1 MMKKSLRIFSTIML
15 ATAISASS
23 MLTAYANPSCVLMRF
38 TDDTRYDRVES
49 AATLS
54 DLVMEKLLNSG
65 KFNFKETKVIDK
77 NLEKLLYDEKT
88 AVFQNAK
95 YAMNYG
101 DYNTLFEGRGFNEQ
115 WAQSIASARVGQ
127 IVSPSIV
134 GNIGRQHNAD
144 YLIQGTIL
152 NLGTGDWMD
161 NKLANAA
168 QYANT
173 AMGIMGGTGAANML
187 GPLGP
192 LASLAGSVSVKKTG
206 VGVQADL
213 RLIKVSTG
221 EVVWQKDVIG
231 KDIQK
236 QISLFGGIK
245 IGSDKL
251 NNEMYYK
258 AMDSTAQL
266 IADALI
272 ADADAGK
279 LFVK

>member
-1 MMKKSLRIFSTIML
+1 MRKSLKVLASTMVTLVFS
-15 ATAISASS
+15 SAVT
-23 MLTAYANPSCVLMRF
+23 LTAFANPSCVLMRF

-77 NLEKLLYDEKT
+77 NLEKMLYDEKA
-88 AVFQNAK
+88 AVFQNAR

-101 DYNTLFEGRGFNEQ
+101 DYNTLFEGQGFNEK
-115 WAQSIASARVGQ
+115 WAQSIASARLGQ
-127 IVSPSIV
+127 IVSPVIV
-134 GNIGRQHNAD
+134 SSIGRQHNAE

-152 NLGTGDWMD
+152 NLGSGDWME
-161 NKLANAA
+161 NKIAEAA

-173 AMGIMGGTGAANML
+173 AMSMMGGAGAANMM

-192 LASLAGSVSVKKTG
+192 LSSLASSINVKKTG
-206 VGVQADL
+206 IGVQADL
-213 RLIKVSTG
+213 KVIKVSTG
-221 EVVWQKDVIG
+221 EVIWQKEVVG
-231 KDIQK
+231 KDTQK

-251 NNEMYYK
+251 NNDMYYK
-258 AMDSTAQL
+258 AMENTAQI
-266 IADALI
+266 IADTLI
-272 ADADAGK
+272 TDADAGEI
-279 LFVK
+279 FVK

>member
-1 MMKKSLRIFSTIML
+1 MRKSLKVLASTMVTLVFSSTV
-15 ATAISASS
+15 T
-23 MLTAYANPSCVLMRF
+23 LTAFANPSCVLMRF

-77 NLEKLLYDEKT
+77 NLEKLLYDEKA
-88 AVFQNAK
+88 AVFQNAR

-101 DYNTLFEGRGFNEQ
+101 DYNTLFEGQGFNAK
-115 WAQSIASARVGQ
+115 WAQSIASARLGQ
-127 IVSPSIV
+127 IVSPVIV
-134 GNIGRQHNAD
+134 SSIGRQHNAE

-152 NLGTGDWMD
+152 NLGSGDWME
-161 NKLANAA
+161 NKIADAA

-173 AMGIMGGTGAANML
+173 AMSMMGGSGAANMM

-192 LASLAGSVSVKKTG
+192 LSSLASSMKV
-206 VGVQADL
+206 
-213 RLIKVSTG
+213 IKVSTG
-221 EVVWQKDVIG
+221 EVIWQKEVVG
-231 KDIQK
+231 KDTQK

-251 NNEMYYK
+251 NNDMYYK
-258 AMDSTAQL
+258 AMENTAQI
-266 IADALI
+266 IADTLI
-272 ADADAGK
+272 TDADAGK
-279 LFVK
+279 MFVK

>member
-1 MMKKSLRIFSTIML
+1 MRKSLKVLASTMVTLVFSSTV
-15 ATAISASS
+15 T
-23 MLTAYANPSCVLMRF
+23 LTAFANPSCVLMRF

-77 NLEKLLYDEKT
+77 NLEKLLYDEKA
-88 AVFQNAK
+88 AVFQNAR

-101 DYNTLFEGRGFNEQ
+101 DYNTLFEGQGFNEK
-115 WAQSIASARVGQ
+115 WAQCIASARLGQ
-127 IVSPSIV
+127 IVSPVIV
-134 GNIGRQHNAD
+134 SSIGRQHNAE

-152 NLGTGDWMD
+152 NLGSGDWME
-161 NKLANAA
+161 NKIADAA

-173 AMGIMGGTGAANML
+173 AMSMMGGSGAANMM

-192 LASLAGSVSVKKTG
+192 LSSLASSINVKKTG
-206 VGVQADL
+206 IGVQADL
-213 RLIKVSTG
+213 KVIKVSTG
-221 EVVWQKDVIG
+221 EVIWQKEVVG
-231 KDIQK
+231 KDTQK

-251 NNEMYYK
+251 NNDMYYK
-258 AMDSTAQL
+258 ALENTAQI
-266 IADALI
+266 IADTLI
-272 ADADAGK
+272 TDADAGK
-279 LFVK
+279 MFVK

>member
-1 MMKKSLRIFSTIML
+1 MRKSLKVLASTMVTLVFSSTV
-15 ATAISASS
+15 T
-23 MLTAYANPSCVLMRF
+23 LTAFANPSCVLMRF

-77 NLEKLLYDEKT
+77 NLEKLLYDEKA
-88 AVFQNAK
+88 AVFQNAR

-101 DYNTLFEGRGFNEQ
+101 DYNTLFEGQGFNEK
-115 WAQSIASARVGQ
+115 WAQSIASARLGQ
-127 IVSPSIV
+127 IVSPVIV
-134 GNIGRQHNAD
+134 SSIGRQHNAE

-152 NLGTGDWMD
+152 NLGSGDWME
-161 NKLANAA
+161 NKIADAA

-173 AMGIMGGTGAANML
+173 AMSMMGGSGAANMM

-192 LASLAGSVSVKKTG
+192 LSSLASSINVKKTG
-206 VGVQADL
+206 IGVQADL
-213 RLIKVSTG
+213 KVIKVSTG
-221 EVVWQKDVIG
+221 EVIWQKEVVG
-231 KDIQK
+231 KDTQK

-251 NNEMYYK
+251 NNDMYYK
-258 AMDSTAQL
+258 AMENTAQI

-279 LFVK
+279 MFVK

>member
-1 MMKKSLRIFSTIML
+1 MRKSLKVLASTMVTLVFSSTV
-15 ATAISASS
+15 T
-23 MLTAYANPSCVLMRF
+23 LTAFANPSCVLMRF

-77 NLEKLLYDEKT
+77 NLEKLLYDEKA
-88 AVFQNAK
+88 AVFQNAR

-101 DYNTLFEGRGFNEQ
+101 DYNTLFEGQGFNEK
-115 WAQSIASARVGQ
+115 WAQSIASARLGQ
-127 IVSPSIV
+127 IVSPVIV
-134 GNIGRQHNAD
+134 SSIGRQHNAE

-152 NLGTGDWMD
+152 NLGSGDWME
-161 NKLANAA
+161 NKIADAA

-173 AMGIMGGTGAANML
+173 AMSMMGGSGAANMM

-192 LASLAGSVSVKKTG
+192 LSSLASSINVKKTG

-213 RLIKVSTG
+213 KVIKASTG
-221 EVVWQKDVIG
+221 EVIWQKEVVG
-231 KDIQK
+231 KDTQK

-251 NNEMYYK
+251 NNDMYYK
-258 AMDSTAQL
+258 AMENTAQI

-279 LFVK
+279 MFVK

>member
-1 MMKKSLRIFSTIML
+1 MRKSLKVLASTMVTLVFSSTV
-15 ATAISASS
+15 T
-23 MLTAYANPSCVLMRF
+23 LTAFANPSCVLMRF

-77 NLEKLLYDEKT
+77 NLEKLLYDEKA
-88 AVFQNAK
+88 AVFQNAR

-101 DYNTLFEGRGFNEQ
+101 DYNTLFEGQGFNEK
-115 WAQSIASARVGQ
+115 WAQSIASARLGQ
-127 IVSPSIV
+127 IVSPDIV
-134 GNIGRQHNAD
+134 GSIGRQHNAE

-152 NLGTGDWMD
+152 NLGSGDWME
-161 NKLANAA
+161 NKIADAA

-173 AMGIMGGTGAANML
+173 AMSMMGGSGAANMM

-192 LASLAGSVSVKKTG
+192 LSSLASSINVKKTG
-206 VGVQADL
+206 IGVQADL
-213 RLIKVSTG
+213 KVIKVSTG
-221 EVVWQKDVIG
+221 EVIWQKEVVG
-231 KDIQK
+231 KDTQK

-251 NNEMYYK
+251 NNDMYYK
-258 AMDSTAQL
+258 AMENTAQI
-266 IADALI
+266 IADTLI
-272 ADADAGK
+272 TDADAGEI
-279 LFVK
+279 FVK

>member
-1 MMKKSLRIFSTIML
+1 MRKSLKVLASTMVTLVFSSTV
-15 ATAISASS
+15 T
-23 MLTAYANPSCVLMRF
+23 LTAFANPSCVLMRF

-77 NLEKLLYDEKT
+77 NLEKLLYDEKA
-88 AVFQNAK
+88 AVFQNAR

-101 DYNTLFEGRGFNEQ
+101 DYNTLFEGQGFNEK
-115 WAQSIASARVGQ
+115 WAQSIASARLGQ
-127 IVSPSIV
+127 IVSPVIV
-134 GNIGRQHNAD
+134 SSIGRQHNAE
-144 YLIQGTIL
+144 YLIHGTIL
-152 NLGTGDWMD
+152 NLGSGDWME
-161 NKLANAA
+161 NKIADAA

-173 AMGIMGGTGAANML
+173 AMSMMGGSGAANMM

-192 LASLAGSVSVKKTG
+192 LSSLASSINVKKTG
-206 VGVQADL
+206 IGVQADL
-213 RLIKVSTG
+213 KVIKVSTG
-221 EVVWQKDVIG
+221 EVIWQKEVVG
-231 KDIQK
+231 KDTQK

-251 NNEMYYK
+251 NNDMYYK
-258 AMDSTAQL
+258 AMEDTAQA

-279 LFVK
+279 MFVK

>member
-1 MMKKSLRIFSTIML
+1 MRKSLKVLASTMVTLVFSSTV
-15 ATAISASS
+15 T
-23 MLTAYANPSCVLMRF
+23 LTAFANPSCVLMRF

-77 NLEKLLYDEKT
+77 NLEKLLYDEKA
-88 AVFQNAK
+88 AVFQNAR

-101 DYNTLFEGRGFNEQ
+101 DYNTLFEGQGFNEK
-115 WAQSIASARVGQ
+115 WAQSIASARLGQ
-127 IVSPSIV
+127 IVSPVIGS
-134 GNIGRQHNAD
+134 NIGRQHNAE

-152 NLGTGDWMD
+152 NLGSGDWME
-161 NKLANAA
+161 NKIADAA

-173 AMGIMGGTGAANML
+173 AMSMMGGSGAANMM

-192 LASLAGSVSVKKTG
+192 LSSLASSINVKKTG
-206 VGVQADL
+206 IGVQADL
-213 RLIKVSTG
+213 KVIKVSTG
-221 EVVWQKDVIG
+221 EVIWQKEVVG
-231 KDIQK
+231 KDTQK

-251 NNEMYYK
+251 NNDMYYK
-258 AMDSTAQL
+258 AMENTAQI
-266 IADALI
+266 IADTLI
-272 ADADAGK
+272 TDADAGK
-279 LFVK
+279 MFVK

>member
-1 MMKKSLRIFSTIML
+1 MRKSLKVLASTMVTLVFSSTV
-15 ATAISASS
+15 T
-23 MLTAYANPSCVLMRF
+23 LTAFANPSCVLMRF

-65 KFNFKETKVIDK
+65 KFNFKETRVIDK
-77 NLEKLLYDEKT
+77 NLEKLLYDEKA
-88 AVFQNAK
+88 AVFQNAR

-101 DYNTLFEGRGFNEQ
+101 DYNTLFEGQGFNEK
-115 WAQSIASARVGQ
+115 WAQSIASARLGQ
-127 IVSPSIV
+127 IVSPVIV
-134 GNIGRQHNAD
+134 SSIGRQHNAE

-152 NLGTGDWMD
+152 NLGSGDWME
-161 NKLANAA
+161 NKIADAA

-173 AMGIMGGTGAANML
+173 AMSMMGGSGAANMM

-192 LASLAGSVSVKKTG
+192 LSSLASSINVKKTG
-206 VGVQADL
+206 IGVQADL
-213 RLIKVSTG
+213 KVIKVSTG
-221 EVVWQKDVIG
+221 EVIWQKEVVG
-231 KDIQK
+231 KDTQK

-251 NNEMYYK
+251 NNNMYYK
-258 AMDSTAQL
+258 AMENTAQS

-279 LFVK
+279 MFVK

>member
-1 MMKKSLRIFSTIML
+1 MRKSLKVLASTMVTLVFSSTV
-15 ATAISASS
+15 T
-23 MLTAYANPSCVLMRF
+23 LTAFANPSCVLMRF

-77 NLEKLLYDEKT
+77 NLEKLLYDEKA
-88 AVFQNAK
+88 AVFQNAR

-101 DYNTLFEGRGFNEQ
+101 DYNTLFEGQGFNEK
-115 WAQSIASARVGQ
+115 WAQGIASARLGQ
-127 IVSPSIV
+127 IVSPVIV
-134 GNIGRQHNAD
+134 SSIGRQHNAE

-152 NLGTGDWMD
+152 NLGSGDWME
-161 NKLANAA
+161 NKIADAA

-173 AMGIMGGTGAANML
+173 AMSMMGGSGAANMM

-192 LASLAGSVSVKKTG
+192 LSSLASSINVKKTG
-206 VGVQADL
+206 IGVQADL
-213 RLIKVSTG
+213 KVIKVSTG
-221 EVVWQKDVIG
+221 EVIWQKEVVG
-231 KDIQK
+231 KDTQK

-251 NNEMYYK
+251 NNDMYYN
-258 AMDSTAQL
+258 AMENTAQI
-266 IADALI
+266 IADTLI
-272 ADADAGK
+272 TDADAGK
-279 LFVK
+279 MFVK

>member
-1 MMKKSLRIFSTIML
+1 MRKSLKVLASTMVTLVFS
-15 ATAISASS
+15 SAVT
-23 MLTAYANPSCVLMRF
+23 LTAFANPSCVLMRF

-77 NLEKLLYDEKT
+77 NLEKMLYDEKA
-88 AVFQNAK
+88 AVFQNAR

-101 DYNTLFEGRGFNEQ
+101 DYNTLFEGQGFNEK
-115 WAQSIASARVGQ
+115 WAQSIASARLGQ
-127 IVSPSIV
+127 IVSPDIV
-134 GNIGRQHNAD
+134 SSIGRQHNAE

-152 NLGTGDWMD
+152 NLGSGDWME
-161 NKLANAA
+161 NKIADAA

-173 AMGIMGGTGAANML
+173 AMSMMGGSGAANMM

-192 LASLAGSVSVKKTG
+192 LSSLASSVNVKKTG
-206 VGVQADL
+206 IGVQADL
-213 RLIKVSTG
+213 KVIKVSTG
-221 EVVWQKDVIG
+221 EVVWQKEVVG
-231 KDIQK
+231 KDTQK

-251 NNEMYYK
+251 NNDMYYK
-258 AMDSTAQL
+258 AMENTAQI
-266 IADALI
+266 IADTLI
-272 ADADAGK
+272 TDADVGEM
-279 LFVK
+279 FVK

>member
-1 MMKKSLRIFSTIML
+1 MRNSLKVLASTMVTLVFSSTV
-15 ATAISASS
+15 T
-23 MLTAYANPSCVLMRF
+23 LTAFANPSCVLMRF

-65 KFNFKETKVIDK
+65 KFNFKETRVIDK
-77 NLEKLLYDEKT
+77 NLEKLLYDEKA
-88 AVFQNAK
+88 AVFQNAR

-101 DYNTLFEGRGFNEQ
+101 DYNTLFEGQGFNEK
-115 WAQSIASARVGQ
+115 WAQSIASARLGQ
-127 IVSPSIV
+127 IVSPVIISS
-134 GNIGRQHNAD
+134 IGRQHNAE

-152 NLGTGDWMD
+152 NLGSGDWME
-161 NKLANAA
+161 NKIADAA

-173 AMGIMGGTGAANML
+173 AMSMMGGSGAANMM

-192 LASLAGSVSVKKTG
+192 LSSLASSINVKKTG
-206 VGVQADL
+206 IGVQADL
-213 RLIKVSTG
+213 KVIKASTG
-221 EVVWQKDVIG
+221 EVIWQKEVIG
-231 KDIQK
+231 KDTQK
-236 QISLFGGIK
+236 QISLLGSIK

-251 NNEMYYK
+251 NNDMYYK
-258 AMDSTAQL
+258 AMENTAQS

-279 LFVK
+279 MFVK

>member
-1 MMKKSLRIFSTIML
+1 MRRSLKVLISTVAAL
-15 ATAISASS
+15 LVGSVTT
-23 MLTAYANPSCVLMRF
+23 LTAFANPSCVLMRF

-65 KFNFKETKVIDK
+65 KFNFKETRVIDK
-77 NLEKLLYDEKT
+77 NLEKLLYDEKA
-88 AVFQNAK
+88 AVFQNAR

-101 DYNTLFEGRGFNEQ
+101 DYNTLFEGQGFNEK
-115 WAQSIASARVGQ
+115 WAQSIASARLGQ
-127 IVSPSIV
+127 IVSPVIV
-134 GNIGRQHNAD
+134 SSIGRQHNAE

-152 NLGTGDWMD
+152 NLGSGDWME
-161 NKLANAA
+161 NKIADAA

-173 AMGIMGGTGAANML
+173 AMSMMGGSGAANMM

-192 LASLAGSVSVKKTG
+192 LSSLASSINVKKTG
-206 VGVQADL
+206 IGVQADL
-213 RLIKVSTG
+213 KVIKVSTG
-221 EVVWQKDVIG
+221 EVIWQKEVVG
-231 KDIQK
+231 KDTQK

-251 NNEMYYK
+251 NNDMYYK
-258 AMDSTAQL
+258 AMENTAQS

-279 LFVK
+279 MFVK

>member
-1 MMKKSLRIFSTIML
+1 MRKSLKVLASTMVTLVFSSTV
-15 ATAISASS
+15 T
-23 MLTAYANPSCVLMRF
+23 LTAFANPSCVLMRF

-77 NLEKLLYDEKT
+77 NLEKLLYDEKA
-88 AVFQNAK
+88 AVFQNAR

-101 DYNTLFEGRGFNEQ
+101 DYNTLFEGQGFNEK
-115 WAQSIASARVGQ
+115 WAQSIASARLGQ
-127 IVSPSIV
+127 IVSPVIV
-134 GNIGRQHNAD
+134 SSIGRQHNAE

-152 NLGTGDWMD
+152 NLGSGDWME
-161 NKLANAA
+161 NKIADAA

-173 AMGIMGGTGAANML
+173 AMSMMGGSGAANMM

-192 LASLAGSVSVKKTG
+192 LSSLASSINVKKTG
-206 VGVQADL
+206 IGVQADL
-213 RLIKVSTG
+213 KVIKVSTG
-221 EVVWQKDVIG
+221 EVIWQKEVVG
-231 KDIQK
+231 KDTQK

-251 NNEMYYK
+251 NNDMYYK
-258 AMDSTAQL
+258 AMENTAQS

-279 LFVK
+279 MFVK

>member
-1 MMKKSLRIFSTIML
+1 MKKSLKVLASTMVTLIFSSTV
-15 ATAISASS
+15 T
-23 MLTAYANPSCVLMRF
+23 LTAFANPSCVLMRF

-77 NLEKLLYDEKT
+77 NLEKLLYDEKA
-88 AVFQNAK
+88 AVFQNAR

-101 DYNTLFEGRGFNEQ
+101 DYNTLFEGQGFNEK
-115 WAQSIASARVGQ
+115 WAQSIASARLGQ
-127 IVSPSIV
+127 IVSPDIV
-134 GNIGRQHNAD
+134 SSIGRQHNAE

-152 NLGTGDWMD
+152 NLGSGDWME
-161 NKLANAA
+161 NKIADAA

-173 AMGIMGGTGAANML
+173 AMSMMGGSGAANMM

-192 LASLAGSVSVKKTG
+192 LSSLASSINVKKTG
-206 VGVQADL
+206 IGVQADL
-213 RLIKVSTG
+213 KVIKVSTG
-221 EVVWQKDVIG
+221 EVIWQKEVVG
-231 KDIQK
+231 KDTQK

-251 NNEMYYK
+251 NNDMYYK
-258 AMDSTAQL
+258 AMENTAQI
-266 IADALI
+266 IADTLI
-272 ADADAGK
+272 TDADAGEI
-279 LFVK
+279 FVK

>member
-1 MMKKSLRIFSTIML
+1 MRKSLKVLASTMVTLVFSSTV
-15 ATAISASS
+15 T
-23 MLTAYANPSCVLMRF
+23 LTAFANPSCVLMRF

-77 NLEKLLYDEKT
+77 NLEKLLYDEKA
-88 AVFQNAK
+88 AVFQNAR

-101 DYNTLFEGRGFNEQ
+101 YYNTLFEGQGFNEK
-115 WAQSIASARVGQ
+115 WAQSIASARLGQ
-127 IVSPSIV
+127 IVSPVIV
-134 GNIGRQHNAD
+134 SSIGRQHNAE

-152 NLGTGDWMD
+152 NLGSGDWME
-161 NKLANAA
+161 NKIADAA

-173 AMGIMGGTGAANML
+173 AMSMMGGSGAANMM

-192 LASLAGSVSVKKTG
+192 LSSLASSINVKKTG
-206 VGVQADL
+206 IGVQADL
-213 RLIKVSTG
+213 KVIKVSTG
-221 EVVWQKDVIG
+221 EVIWQKEVVG
-231 KDIQK
+231 KDTQK

-251 NNEMYYK
+251 NNDMYYE
-258 AMDSTAQL
+258 AMENTAQI
-266 IADALI
+266 IADTLI
-272 ADADAGK
+272 TDADAGEI
-279 LFVK
+279 FVK

>member
-1 MMKKSLRIFSTIML
+1 MRKSLKVLASTMVTLVFS
-15 ATAISASS
+15 SAVT
-23 MLTAYANPSCVLMRF
+23 LTAFADPSCVLMRF

-77 NLEKLLYDEKT
+77 NLEKMLYDEKA
-88 AVFQNAK
+88 AVFQNAR

-101 DYNTLFEGRGFNEQ
+101 DYNTLFEGQGFNEK
-115 WAQSIASARVGQ
+115 WAQSIASARLGQ
-127 IVSPSIV
+127 TVSPDIVSS
-134 GNIGRQHNAD
+134 IGRQHNAE

-152 NLGTGDWMD
+152 NLGSGDWME
-161 NKLANAA
+161 NKIADAA

-173 AMGIMGGTGAANML
+173 AMSMMGGSGAANMM

-192 LASLAGSVSVKKTG
+192 LSSLASSINVKKTG
-206 VGVQADL
+206 IGVQADL
-213 RLIKVSTG
+213 KVIKASTG
-221 EVVWQKDVIG
+221 EVIWQKEVIG
-231 KDIQK
+231 KDTQK

-251 NNEMYYK
+251 NNDMYYK
-258 AMDSTAQL
+258 AMENTAQS

-279 LFVK
+279 MFVK

>member
-1 MMKKSLRIFSTIML
+1 MRKSLKVLASTMVTLVFSSTV
-15 ATAISASS
+15 T
-23 MLTAYANPSCVLMRF
+23 LTAFANPSCVLMRF

-77 NLEKLLYDEKT
+77 NLEKLLYDEKA
-88 AVFQNAK
+88 AVFQNAR

-101 DYNTLFEGRGFNEQ
+101 DYNTLFEGQGFNEK
-115 WAQSIASARVGQ
+115 WAQGIASARLGQ
-127 IVSPSIV
+127 IVSPVIV
-134 GNIGRQHNAD
+134 SSIGRQHNAE

-152 NLGTGDWMD
+152 NLGSGDWME
-161 NKLANAA
+161 NKIADAA

-173 AMGIMGGTGAANML
+173 AMSMMGGSGAANMM

-192 LASLAGSVSVKKTG
+192 LSSLASSINVKKTG
-206 VGVQADL
+206 IGVQADL
-213 RLIKVSTG
+213 KVIKVSTG
-221 EVVWQKDVIG
+221 EVIWQKEVVG
-231 KDIQK
+231 KDTQK

-251 NNEMYYK
+251 NNDMYYK
-258 AMDSTAQL
+258 AMENTAQI
-266 IADALI
+266 IADTLI
-272 ADADAGK
+272 TDADAGEI
-279 LFVK
+279 FVK

>member
-1 MMKKSLRIFSTIML
+1 MRRSLKVLISTVAAL
-15 ATAISASS
+15 LVGSVTT
-23 MLTAYANPSCVLMRF
+23 LTAFANPSCVLMRF

-77 NLEKLLYDEKT
+77 NLEKLLYDEKA
-88 AVFQNAK
+88 AVFQNAR

-101 DYNTLFEGRGFNEQ
+101 DYNTLFEGQGFNEK
-115 WAQSIASARVGQ
+115 WAQSIASARLGQ
-127 IVSPSIV
+127 IVSPVIV
-134 GNIGRQHNAD
+134 SSIGRQHNAE

-152 NLGTGDWMD
+152 NLGSGDWME
-161 NKLANAA
+161 NKIADAA

-173 AMGIMGGTGAANML
+173 AMSMMGGSGAANMM

-192 LASLAGSVSVKKTG
+192 LSSLASSINVKKTG

-213 RLIKVSTG
+213 KVIKVSTG
-221 EVVWQKDVIG
+221 EVIWQKEVVG
-231 KDIQK
+231 KDTQK

-251 NNEMYYK
+251 NNDMYYK
-258 AMDSTAQL
+258 AMENTAQI

-279 LFVK
+279 MFVK

>member
-1 MMKKSLRIFSTIML
+1 MRKSLKVLASTMVTLVFSSTV
-15 ATAISASS
+15 T
-23 MLTAYANPSCVLMRF
+23 LTAFANPSCVLMRF

-77 NLEKLLYDEKT
+77 NLEKLLYDEKA
-88 AVFQNAK
+88 AVFQNAR

-101 DYNTLFEGRGFNEQ
+101 DYNTLFEGQGFNEK
-115 WAQSIASARVGQ
+115 WAQSIASARLGQ
-127 IVSPSIV
+127 IVSPVIV
-134 GNIGRQHNAD
+134 SSIGRQHNAE

-152 NLGTGDWMD
+152 NLGSGDWME
-161 NKLANAA
+161 NKIADAA

-173 AMGIMGGTGAANML
+173 AMSMMGGSGAANMM

-192 LASLAGSVSVKKTG
+192 LSSLASSINVKKTG

-213 RLIKVSTG
+213 KVIKASTG
-221 EVVWQKDVIG
+221 EVIWQKEVIG
-231 KDIQK
+231 KDTQK

-251 NNEMYYK
+251 NNDMYYK
-258 AMDSTAQL
+258 AMEDTAQS

-272 ADADAGK
+272 ADSDAGK
-279 LFVK
+279 MFVK

>member
-1 MMKKSLRIFSTIML
+1 MKKSLKVLASTMVTLIFSSTV
-15 ATAISASS
+15 T
-23 MLTAYANPSCVLMRF
+23 LTAFANPSCVLMRF

-77 NLEKLLYDEKT
+77 NLEKLLYNEKA
-88 AVFQNAK
+88 AVFQNAR

-101 DYNTLFEGRGFNEQ
+101 DYNTLFEGQGFNEK
-115 WAQSIASARVGQ
+115 WAQSIASARLGQ
-127 IVSPSIV
+127 IVSPVIV
-134 GNIGRQHNAD
+134 SSIGRQHNAE

-152 NLGTGDWMD
+152 NLGSGDWME
-161 NKLANAA
+161 NKIADAA

-173 AMGIMGGTGAANML
+173 AMSMMGGSGAANMM

-192 LASLAGSVSVKKTG
+192 LSSLASSINVKKTG
-206 VGVQADL
+206 IGVQADL
-213 RLIKVSTG
+213 KVIKVSTG
-221 EVVWQKDVIG
+221 EVIWQKEVVG
-231 KDIQK
+231 KDTQK

-251 NNEMYYK
+251 NNDMYYK
-258 AMDSTAQL
+258 AMENTAQI
-266 IADALI
+266 IADTLI
-272 ADADAGK
+272 TDADAGEI
-279 LFVK
+279 FVK

>member
-1 MMKKSLRIFSTIML
+1 MRKSLKVLASTM
-15 ATAISASS
+15 ATLLFGSTVT
-23 MLTAYANPSCVLMRF
+23 LTAFANPSCVLMRF

-77 NLEKLLYDEKT
+77 NLEKLLYDEKA
-88 AVFQNAK
+88 AVFQNGR

-101 DYNTLFEGRGFNEQ
+101 DYNTLFEGQGFNEK
-115 WAQSIASARVGQ
+115 WAQSIASARLGQ
-127 IVSPSIV
+127 IVSPVIV
-134 GNIGRQHNAD
+134 SSIGRQHNAE

-152 NLGTGDWMD
+152 NLGSGDWME
-161 NKLANAA
+161 NKIADAA

-173 AMGIMGGTGAANML
+173 AMSMMGGSGAANMM

-192 LASLAGSVSVKKTG
+192 LSSLASSINVKKTG
-206 VGVQADL
+206 IGVQADL
-213 RLIKVSTG
+213 KVIKVSTG
-221 EVVWQKDVIG
+221 EVIWQKEVVG
-231 KDIQK
+231 KDTQK

-251 NNEMYYK
+251 NNDMYYK
-258 AMDSTAQL
+258 AMENTAQI
-266 IADALI
+266 IADTLI
-272 ADADAGK
+272 TDADAGEM
-279 LFVK
+279 FVK

>member
-1 MMKKSLRIFSTIML
+1 MRKSLKVLASTMVTLVFSSTV
-15 ATAISASS
+15 T
-23 MLTAYANPSCVLMRF
+23 LTAFANPSCVLMCF

-77 NLEKLLYDEKT
+77 NLEKLLYDEKA
-88 AVFQNAK
+88 AVFQNAR

-101 DYNTLFEGRGFNEQ
+101 DYNTLFEGQGFNEK
-115 WAQSIASARVGQ
+115 WAQSIASARLGQ
-127 IVSPSIV
+127 IVSPDIV
-134 GNIGRQHNAD
+134 GSIGRQHNAE

-152 NLGTGDWMD
+152 NLGSGDWME
-161 NKLANAA
+161 NKIADAA

-173 AMGIMGGTGAANML
+173 AMSMMGGSGAANMM

-192 LASLAGSVSVKKTG
+192 LSSLASSINVKKTG

-213 RLIKVSTG
+213 KVIKASTG
-221 EVVWQKDVIG
+221 EVIWQKEVIG
-231 KDIQK
+231 KDTQK
-236 QISLFGGIK
+236 QISLFGSIK

-251 NNEMYYK
+251 NNDMYYK
-258 AMDSTAQL
+258 AMENTAQS

-272 ADADAGK
+272 ADSDAGK
-279 LFVK
+279 MFVK

>member
-1 MMKKSLRIFSTIML
+1 MRKSLKVLASIMVTLVFSSTV
-15 ATAISASS
+15 T
-23 MLTAYANPSCVLMRF
+23 LTAFANPSCVLMRF

-77 NLEKLLYDEKT
+77 NLEKLLYDEKA
-88 AVFQNAK
+88 AVFKNAR

-101 DYNTLFEGRGFNEQ
+101 DYNTLFEGQGFNEK
-115 WAQSIASARVGQ
+115 WAQSIASARLGQ
-127 IVSPSIV
+127 IVSPVIV
-134 GNIGRQHNAD
+134 SSIGRQHNAE

-152 NLGTGDWMD
+152 NLGSGDWME
-161 NKLANAA
+161 NKIADAA

-173 AMGIMGGTGAANML
+173 AMSMMGGSGAANMM

-192 LASLAGSVSVKKTG
+192 LSSLASSINVKKTG
-206 VGVQADL
+206 IGVQADL
-213 RLIKVSTG
+213 KVIKVSTG
-221 EVVWQKDVIG
+221 EVIWQKEVVG
-231 KDIQK
+231 KDTQK

-251 NNEMYYK
+251 NNDMYYK
-258 AMDSTAQL
+258 AMENTAQI
-266 IADALI
+266 IADTLI
-272 ADADAGK
+272 TDADAGEM
-279 LFVK
+279 FVK

>member
-1 MMKKSLRIFSTIML
+1 MRRSLKVLTSTVAAL
-15 ATAISASS
+15 LVGSVTT
-23 MLTAYANPSCVLMRF
+23 LTAFANPSCVLMRF

-65 KFNFKETKVIDK
+65 KFNFKETRVIDK
-77 NLEKLLYDEKT
+77 NLEKLLYDEKA
-88 AVFQNAK
+88 AVFQNAR

-101 DYNTLFEGRGFNEQ
+101 DYNTLFEGQGFNEK
-115 WAQSIASARVGQ
+115 WAQSIASARLGQ
-127 IVSPSIV
+127 IVSPVIV
-134 GNIGRQHNAD
+134 SSIGRQHNAE

-152 NLGTGDWMD
+152 NLGSGDWME
-161 NKLANAA
+161 NKIADAA

-173 AMGIMGGTGAANML
+173 AMSMMGGSGAANMM

-192 LASLAGSVSVKKTG
+192 LSSLASSINVKKTG
-206 VGVQADL
+206 IGVQADL
-213 RLIKVSTG
+213 KVIKVSTG
-221 EVVWQKDVIG
+221 EVIWQKEVVG
-231 KDIQK
+231 KDTQK

-251 NNEMYYK
+251 NNDMYYK
-258 AMDSTAQL
+258 AMEDTAQS

-279 LFVK
+279 MFVK

>member
-1 MMKKSLRIFSTIML
+1 MRKSLKVLASTLVTLVFSSTV
-15 ATAISASS
+15 T
-23 MLTAYANPSCVLMRF
+23 LTAFANPSCVLMRF

-77 NLEKLLYDEKT
+77 NLEKLLYDEKA
-88 AVFQNAK
+88 AVFQNAR

-101 DYNTLFEGRGFNEQ
+101 DYNTLFEGQGFNEK
-115 WAQSIASARVGQ
+115 WAQSIASARLGQ
-127 IVSPSIV
+127 IVSPVIV
-134 GNIGRQHNAD
+134 SSIGRQHNAE

-152 NLGTGDWMD
+152 NLGSGDWME
-161 NKLANAA
+161 NKIADAA

-173 AMGIMGGTGAANML
+173 AMSMMGGSGAANMM

-192 LASLAGSVSVKKTG
+192 LSSLASSINVKKTG

-213 RLIKVSTG
+213 KVIKASTG
-221 EVVWQKDVIG
+221 EVIWQKEVIG
-231 KDIQK
+231 KDTQK

-251 NNEMYYK
+251 NNDMYYK
-258 AMDSTAQL
+258 AMENTAQS

-279 LFVK
+279 MFVK

>member
-1 MMKKSLRIFSTIML
+1 MRKSLKVLASTMATLLFS
-15 ATAISASS
+15 SAVT
-23 MLTAYANPSCVLMRF
+23 LTAFANPSCVLMRF

-77 NLEKLLYDEKT
+77 NLEKLLYDEKA
-88 AVFQNAK
+88 AVFQNAR

-101 DYNTLFEGRGFNEQ
+101 DYNTLFEGQGFNEK
-115 WAQSIASARVGQ
+115 WAQSIASARLGQ
-127 IVSPSIV
+127 IVSPAIV
-134 GNIGRQHNAD
+134 SSIGRQHNAE

-152 NLGTGDWMD
+152 NLGSGDWME
-161 NKLANAA
+161 NKIADAA

-173 AMGIMGGTGAANML
+173 AMSMMGGSGAANMM

-192 LASLAGSVSVKKTG
+192 LSSLASSINVKKTG
-206 VGVQADL
+206 IGVQADL
-213 RLIKVSTG
+213 KVIKVSTG
-221 EVVWQKDVIG
+221 EVIWQKEVVG
-231 KDIQK
+231 KDTQK

-251 NNEMYYK
+251 NNDMYYK
-258 AMDSTAQL
+258 AMENTAQS

-279 LFVK
+279 MFVK